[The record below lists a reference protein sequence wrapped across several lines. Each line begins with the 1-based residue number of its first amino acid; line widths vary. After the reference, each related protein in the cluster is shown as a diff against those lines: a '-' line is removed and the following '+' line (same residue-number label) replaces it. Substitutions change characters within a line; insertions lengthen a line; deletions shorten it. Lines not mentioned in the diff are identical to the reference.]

1 MSEVAAALI
10 GSQLVVI
17 VVLALFAWQQG
28 RDRAW
33 MACAAVVVFADQA
46 TKCAIR
52 AFSRPGDDLVV
63 GHDAFYVYHRHNS
76 HMEGGSANEL
86 FARLGL
92 PWGPAVDIL
101 LCGLGLA
108 VIYAALYL
116 ILRRRRIVI
125 GPTTL
130 AGLGLIVGGGF
141 SNLLDRVLLGGV
153 TDFIAMNANV
163 VCNLAD
169 FAVTTGGLIVCIACL
184 CLAAAMLLRW
194 YHTTHRPA

>member
-10 GSQLVVI
+10 GSQLLVI

-33 MACAAVVVFADQA
+33 MACAAVVVFGDQA

-52 AFSRPGDDLVV
+52 AFSQPGDNLVL
-63 GHDAFYVYHRHNS
+63 GNDAFYLYHLHNTN
-76 HMEGGSANEL
+76 MAGGSANEL

-108 VIYAALYL
+108 LIYAALYL

-125 GPTTL
+125 GSDAL
-130 AGLGLIVGGGF
+130 VGLGLIVGGGF

-153 TDFIAMNANV
+153 TDFIALNANL

-169 FAVTTGGLIVCIACL
+169 FAVTTGGLIVAGACIY
-184 CLAAAMLLRW
+184 LAAMMLHGW